1 MILNIFTLKMKKE
14 DDDEFCKTTNCLDK
28 LFKLITDHG
37 QVKQGEYPIYNLVLG
52 YDDFNNSLLWWEEQG
67 YEPAISHVCCK
78 LTNTRFK
85 FDKLKLI
92 VRTQNLISNELEGS
106 VCAHDEETYNK
117 LNKATNT
124 LREQLFQSEH
134 LS

>member
-1 MILNIFTLKMKKE
+1 M
-14 DDDEFCKTTNCLDK
+14 
-28 LFKLITDHG
+28 
-37 QVKQGEYPIYNLVLG
+37 
-52 YDDFNNSLLWWEEQG
+52 
-67 YEPAISHVCCK
+67 
-78 LTNTRFK
+78 
-85 FDKLKLI
+85 
-92 VRTQNLISNELEGS
+92 RTQHLISNELEGS